1 MTAFARW
8 TARHDAAVAALLSS
22 PSIRSAADRAS
33 ISERTLRRW
42 LRDPLFADR
51 VAAEQRNAQEGA
63 LAELRGLSRQAIAAM
78 RRCLVC
84 DQPAVELRA
93 AQLVLELGLRLKE
106 LERVWDPTI
115 EELDRLIARTERELA
130 QAAAADPHAD
140 ASEQAGEDGWTG

>member
-22 PSIRSAADRAS
+22 PSIRSAADRTG
-33 ISERTLRRW
+33 ISERTMRRW
-42 LRDPLFADR
+42 LRHPLFADR
-51 VAAEQRNAQEGA
+51 LAAEQRNAQDAA
-63 LAELRGLSRQAIAAM
+63 LAELRGLSRQAIAAI

-106 LERVWDPTI
+106 LERV
-115 EELDRLIARTERELA
+115 
-130 QAAAADPHAD
+130 
-140 ASEQAGEDGWTG
+140 

>member
-1 MTAFARW
+1 MTAFTRW

-22 PSIRSAADRAS
+22 ASIRQAADRVG
-33 ISERTLRRW
+33 INERTLRRW
-42 LRDPLFADR
+42 LQAPLFHDR
-51 VAAEQRNAQEGA
+51 LTMAQREGQDAALG
-63 LAELRGLSRQAIAAM
+63 ELRGLARQAVAAM
-78 RRCLVC
+78 RRALVC

-130 QAAAADPHAD
+130 QAQAADT
-140 ASEQAGEDGWTG
+140 AGDGETGPWTG